1 MSIDAPTRVVVL
13 VAVLLAAA
21 AAAFALLVL
30 GHSKSSPSTAPPVTP
45 IHHPVTKAVTP
56 KTTPATPQV
65 TTPKLLPGLP
75 KPVAYALAHHPVVV
89 VGLYEHRTGDG
100 GALNEARAGAALAHT
115 NFLALDVLQARYAGP
130 IAGFTGS
137 LADPGVVV
145 IRRPG
150 LVVRRLDGY
159 HDRTVVA
166 QAAHDAH

>member
-1 MSIDAPTRVVVL
+1 MSIDAPTRIVVL

-21 AAAFALLVL
+21 AAAFALLML
-30 GHSKSSPSTAPPVTP
+30 GHSKAADKTATPVTP
-45 IHHPVTKAVTP
+45 IHHVVKKPV
-56 KTTPATPQV
+56 TPATPAKPQP

-75 KPVAYALAHHPVVV
+75 KPIAYALAHNPVVV
-89 VGLYEHRTGDG
+89 VALYEHRTGDG

-115 NFLALDVLQARYAGP
+115 RFLALDVLQARYAGS
-130 IAGFTGS
+130 IADFTGS

-150 LVVRRLDGY
+150 TIVRRLDGY

-166 QAAHDAH
+166 QAAHDAR

>member
-1 MSIDAPTRVVVL
+1 MSIDAPTRIVVL

-30 GHSKSSPSTAPPVTP
+30 GHSKSANTTAPPVTP
-45 IHHPVTKAVTP
+45 IHHVKKPVTTP
-56 KTTPATPQV
+56 TPTPQPATP
-65 TTPKLLPGLP
+65 TLLPGLP
-75 KPVAYALAHHPVVV
+75 KPIAYALAHNPVVV

-115 NFLALDVLQARYAGP
+115 KFLALDVLQARYAGP

-166 QAAHDAH
+166 QAAHDAR

>member
-30 GHSKSSPSTAPPVTP
+30 GHSKAANKTSTPPTP
-45 IHHPVTKAVTP
+45 IHHVAKKPV
-56 KTTPATPQV
+56 TPATPAKPQA
-65 TTPKLLPGLP
+65 TTPTLLPGLP
-75 KPVAYALAHHPVVV
+75 KPIAYALAHHPVVV
-89 VGLYEHRTGDG
+89 VALYEHRTGDG
-100 GALNEARAGAALAHT
+100 GALNEARAGASLAHT
-115 NFLALDVLQARYAGP
+115 DFLALDVLQARYAGP

-159 HDRTVVA
+159 NDRTVVA